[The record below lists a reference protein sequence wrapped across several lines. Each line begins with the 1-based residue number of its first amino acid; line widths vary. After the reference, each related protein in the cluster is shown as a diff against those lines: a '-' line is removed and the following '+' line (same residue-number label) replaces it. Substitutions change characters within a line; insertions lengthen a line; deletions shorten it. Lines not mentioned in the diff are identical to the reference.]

1 METFTA
7 TCFKDYDRHHY
18 KVVYK
23 DGNFK
28 MFSSWDLA
36 QSFWWQ
42 TNKIGTLSHID
53 VVDFKPK
60 TKGFGE

>member
-7 TCFKDYDRHHY
+7 TCSKDYDRHHY
-18 KVVYK
+18 RVVKK
-23 DGNFK
+23 DGSSM

-36 QSFWWQ
+36 QNYWWQ

-53 VVDFKPK
+53 VVDLKPK
-60 TKGFGE
+60 AQGFGG